1 MIHHTIHKAPPG
13 RAAAGDTLH
22 GSFAGGWGRA
32 PPPNHCIKN
41 VPGKEKEN
49 TTPFTAGN
57 RTDEHLRNKNCHTPE
72 RYIRERERD
81 QSDGL
86 GAGPPHAGTGCRAVR
101 MGRPE
106 RDGRFLRHRRN
117 TLLRFQYFTE
127 NKTKNTTPVRGSS
140 TRKRTTSP
148 PAPLGWSQTGRSVRR
163 EPSRLQSWFTTQA
176 PHGSSFV
183 PTRP

>member
-1 MIHHTIHKAPPG
+1 MVPL
-13 RAAAGDTLH
+13 RAAGAGPHLPTTASKMYRERRKKTQHPSQQETERTSTSGTRTATLQN
-22 GSFAGGWGRA
+22 A
-32 PPPNHCIKN
+32 I
-41 VPGKEKEN
+41 
-49 TTPFTAGN
+49 
-57 RTDEHLRNKNCHTPE
+57 
-72 RYIRERERD
+72 YERERD

>member
-72 RYIRERERD
+72 RYIRERER
-81 QSDGL
+81 SERWARG
-86 GAGPPHAGTGCRAVR
+86 RAASR
-101 MGRPE
+101 
-106 RDGRFLRHRRN
+106 RHRVPGG
-117 TLLRFQYFTE
+117 E
-127 NKTKNTTPVRGSS
+127 DG
-140 TRKRTTSP
+140 
-148 PAPLGWSQTGRSVRR
+148 AP
-163 EPSRLQSWFTTQA
+163 
-176 PHGSSFV
+176 
-183 PTRP
+183 